1 MKHIWSPWR
10 MAYVEKNTEQGVCLF
25 CDQLAQPDGPE
36 NLILHR
42 GEHAFVIL
50 NRYPYTNGHM
60 MVVPFEHKPSFDA
73 LDEKVLAE
81 VMILASEALVVLR
94 EAYGAESFN
103 VGANIGTAAGA
114 GVADHVH
121 MHVLPR
127 WKGDTSFM
135 TTTGEVRVIPEALE
149 STYARLQAVWKNR
162 RK

>member
-1 MKHIWSPWR
+1 MKYIWSPWR
-10 MAYVEKNTEQGVCLF
+10 MEYVEKSTEQDVCLF

-42 GEHAFVIL
+42 GKHAFVIL
-50 NRYPYTNGHM
+50 NRYPYTSGHM

-73 LDEKVLAE
+73 LEDKVLAE
-81 VMILASEALVVLR
+81 VMILASEALAVLR

-103 VGANIGTAAGA
+103 VGANIGIAAGA

-127 WKGDTSFM
+127 WMGDTSFM
-135 TTTGEVRVIPEALE
+135 TTTGDVRVIPEGLE
-149 STYARLQAVWKNR
+149 NTYARLRAVWKNR
-162 RK
+162 KR